1 MEIILFAGKA
11 LFSLLFIS
19 SGINHLKGADAMAG
33 YAASKGVPAAKL
45 MVQLSGVLILLGGLS
60 LISGVY
66 VDLGALAIAL
76 FCLVSAVQMHPFWKE
91 TDAMAKMG
99 ETVNFFKNIALGGA
113 ALAVFALYHLLATDS
128 LTSLV
133 GSLFL

>member
-1 MEIILFAGKA
+1 MEIILFVGKA

-45 MVQLSGVLILLGGLS
+45 MVQLSGILILVGGVL
-60 LISGVY
+60 LITGY
-66 VDLGALAIAL
+66 WADLGALAIAL
-76 FCLVSAVQMHPFWKE
+76 FTIVAAIQMHPFWKE
-91 TDAMAKMG
+91 TDPMAKMN
-99 ETVNFFKNIALGGA
+99 ETIGFFKDISLGGA
-113 ALAVFALYHLLATDS
+113 ALAIFALYHLIEAAN

-133 GSLFL
+133 GSLFF